1 MSISGIVVR
10 TAPEHLSDVLDRLRS
25 SGLCEVFFHDEA
37 GKIIVTV
44 EGKDTGEEVE
54 KMKSIMNIPH
64 VLCANLAYSYCE
76 EESGD
81 VADRPKRVADAV
93 PDVLKE

>member
-1 MSISGIVVR
+1 MSISGIVVT
-10 TAPEHLSDVLDRLRS
+10 TAPEHLSDVLDSLRS

-54 KMKSIMNIPH
+54 KMKAILNISH

-76 EESGD
+76 EESKN
-81 VADRPKRVADAV
+81 VADLPKRVADAV